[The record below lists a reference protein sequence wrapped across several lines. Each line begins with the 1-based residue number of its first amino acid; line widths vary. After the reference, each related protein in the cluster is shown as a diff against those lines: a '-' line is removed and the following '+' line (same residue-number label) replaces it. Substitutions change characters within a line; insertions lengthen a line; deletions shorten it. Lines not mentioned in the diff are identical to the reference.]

1 MNAPIPLWSGC
12 LRGVLIVGAAICCSG
27 CQLFDAKAREVRRA
41 VNEMAALISNE
52 RWPET
57 VKRFDRSFV
66 YTDHRGRSAKGSIG
80 ARTFLKGIRDIP
92 NRTRFDVVV
101 NRTKVV
107 NDRAVIVNA
116 TLIQNW
122 QETELDRGT
131 VTWQANLYYV
141 KRSNGWRLMKVRERQ
156 PRSTTELAINSRYQ

>member
-1 MNAPIPLWSGC
+1 
-12 LRGVLIVGAAICCSG
+12 
-27 CQLFDAKAREVRRA
+27 
-41 VNEMAALISNE
+41 
-52 RWPET
+52 
-57 VKRFDRSFV
+57 
-66 YTDHRGRSAKGSIG
+66 
-80 ARTFLKGIRDIP
+80 
-92 NRTRFDVVV
+92 VV